1 MYTSMYTSNVH
12 QAMSSFILPPDGD
25 TLPPFYL
32 SSICQEGWT
41 FYNSSEPS
49 LRAPGVIQRITQM
62 LQFVCT
68 AVSYSGGQPEFPVV
82 SLFLELH
89 TAPCFLITIPISTPR
104 EAPCSHWSS
113 TRTIWIPDNQW
124 DASWWGCIRSYL
136 LGYWLPHIFHRGL
149 TVLKPTKWKF

>member
-1 MYTSMYTSNVH
+1 MYTNVH

-41 FYNSSEPS
+41 FYNSSEPP

-104 EAPCSHWSS
+104 RSS
-113 TRTIWIPDNQW
+113 MQPLKLNKDNLNTR
-124 DASWWGCIRSYL
+124 
-136 LGYWLPHIFHRGL
+136 
-149 TVLKPTKWKF
+149 